1 MHIAILIA
9 VAFIALL
16 SGVVVGMLITASRAD
31 EAIKDMQPNWQSKWE
46 AEVKAEENGEGMFI

>member
-16 SGVVVGMLITASRAD
+16 SGVVVGMLITANRAD
-31 EAIKDMQPNWQSKWE
+31 EAMAEAIKQATKEKQ
-46 AEVKAEENGEGMFI
+46 